1 MKGFALETG
10 KLLKPQECMRLLTRV
25 SNGLL
30 YTVLLPLTEGN
41 LPEAAGG
48 SMTIRAFRH
57 EDGPALAKL
66 AAGCQ
71 RGETDFVLNPL
82 WDTEAELEAEFVRHG
97 IDPEKHLLVAESG
110 DGSVAGMAGFLRA
123 PKATL
128 AGLICPVVSR
138 DERGQGL
145 GGELLRAAIE
155 LGTSQLGIKL
165 ATAGIGTRNR
175 SGYSLLTAYGF
186 RPVRQHFLMRCDE
199 KPAPPAKTV
208 QGIELEPAGPG
219 DVEAIHEIYSAC
231 GFETRTPERMRAIFE
246 DGRHVHAVARHGDRV
261 VAFAELETHW
271 PRRVWVAFVG
281 VSSDLRDRGVGSSL
295 VAWTLAGQ
303 FDQGAESGLLMLSP
317 ANRTALRTYEK
328 VGFRRFRLIDVLEKG
343 F

>member
-1 MKGFALETG
+1 
-10 KLLKPQECMRLLTRV
+10 
-25 SNGLL
+25 
-30 YTVLLPLTEGN
+30 
-41 LPEAAGG
+41 
-48 SMTIRAFRH
+48 MTIRAFRH
-57 EDGPALAKL
+57 QDGPALAKL

-82 WDTEAELEAEFVRHG
+82 WDSEAELEAEFARHG

-128 AGLICPVVSR
+128 AGLVCPVVSR
-138 DERGQGL
+138 EERGQGL

-155 LGTSQLGIKL
+155 LGTSELGIKL
-165 ATAGIGTRNR
+165 VTAGIGTRNR